1 MSDCEYL
8 LAYEL
13 LDMHY
18 QVWEKDDKEKTIELI
33 MRFINKDQAV
43 DYFSDLGITLL
54 LDPQEANWP
63 DE

>member
-33 MRFINKDQAV
+33 MRFINKDQAIG
-43 DYFSDLGITLL
+43 YFSNLGITLL